1 IWRQRAPAD
10 SECAAAVGAKNSTG
24 TLRMPSLST
33 GRLASGLGKTQAI
46 LRVFPM
52 DVQKT
57 MEFILRQQAKAEG
70 EMAAMRQRQAE
81 SEAKAERQ
89 MAAIRKLIQTGMR
102 MIVKNDEQIKGLAA
116 AHKELAAAQKVTEAE
131 LRGLIVA
138 LRRGGNG
145 SHRKN

>member
-1 IWRQRAPAD
+1 
-10 SECAAAVGAKNSTG
+10 
-24 TLRMPSLST
+24 
-33 GRLASGLGKTQAI
+33 
-46 LRVFPM
+46 M

-102 MIVKNDEQIKGLAA
+102 MIVKNDELIKEVAA
-116 AHKELAAAQKVTEAE
+116 AQKVTEANLRELAAAQKVTGTQ
-131 LRGLIVA
+131 LQGLIA
-138 LRRGGNG
+138 SLRRGGNG

>member
-1 IWRQRAPAD
+1 
-10 SECAAAVGAKNSTG
+10 
-24 TLRMPSLST
+24 M
-33 GRLASGLGKTQAI
+33 GRNRGPQAI
-46 LRVFPM
+46 ISVSPM

-81 SEAKAERQ
+81 SEGKAERQ
-89 MAAIRKLIQTGMR
+89 MTAIRKLIQTGMR
-102 MIVKNDEQIKGLAA
+102 MIVKNDEQI
-116 AHKELAAAQKVTEAE
+116 KELAAAQKVTEAE